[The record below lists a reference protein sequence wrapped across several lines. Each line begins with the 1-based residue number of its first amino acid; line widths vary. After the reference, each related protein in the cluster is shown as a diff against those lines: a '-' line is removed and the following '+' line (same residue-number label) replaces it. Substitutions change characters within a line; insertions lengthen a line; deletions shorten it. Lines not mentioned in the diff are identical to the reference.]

1 MSDLIG
7 LTLWKYIEETKE
19 TVKQV
24 SLIVRDILTIS
35 DVPWIA
41 WGGGGKD
48 LLAPLVTS
56 ATSI

>member
-41 WGGGGKD
+41 WGGGGEG
-48 LLAPLVTS
+48 LVGTPS
-56 ATSI
+56 HFSY